1 MAKRINYPG
10 KMHRAFFL
18 EWREARKW
26 TQGELLDRLAGIGV
40 EMSIG
45 SLSRYENGEQPYSQD
60 VLYALA
66 HVFGC
71 EPQDL
76 ITINP
81 LAPEPPRLVWDA
93 LKKASPEKQA
103 EAWRIVEALLKA
115 G

>member
-1 MAKRINYPG
+1 M
-10 KMHRAFFL
+10 L
-18 EWREARKW
+18 E
-26 TQGELLDRLAGIGV
+26 RLAGIGV

-60 VLYALA
+60 VLFALA
-66 HVFGC
+66 DVFGC

-76 ITINP
+76 LTIDP
-81 LAPEPPRLVWDA
+81 LAPVVKEPPRLIWDA
-93 LKKASPEKQA
+93 LKDASPEKQA